1 MKHSFGRRLTK
12 DRRKDRKDSYGH
24 RLARDFKKNKSIY
37 FLAIPLVLFYILFH
51 YKTMYGAII
60 AFYQYRP
67 ARGIAGSKWV
77 GLKNFIYYFESPF
90 FWRTIKNTLTI
101 SLLSLA
107 FAFPAPIILALL
119 LNEVG
124 NKLFKKSVQTIT
136 YLPHFI
142 SLVVVCGMLNQF
154 CLSTGLFS
162 DVIAFFGG
170 ERVSL
175 LQGPDYYRTVYI
187 ASDIWKEV
195 GWGSILYLAALSG
208 VDKQLYEAASID
220 GANKWQQT
228 WRVTLPGILPTIV
241 IQLILKIGSL
251 MSVGY
256 DKTLLLYNPTTYNV
270 ADIISTYTYRMGL
283 ELGDWSYSTAIG
295 LLNSVINCIL
305 LVIANKL
312 SKKLTE
318 SSLW

>member
-1 MKHSFGRRLTK
+1 MNLKHRLTK
-12 DRRKDRKDSYGH
+12 ERRISRKQRYGS

-67 ARGIAGSKWV
+67 AKGIAGSKWI
-77 GLKNFIYYFESPF
+77 GLQNFIYYFESPF
-90 FWRTIKNTLTI
+90 FWRTIKNTLAI

-162 DVIAFFGG
+162 DLISFFGG

-175 LQGPDYYRTVYI
+175 LQGSDYYRTVYI

-208 VDKQLYEAASID
+208 VDKQLYEAAAID

-228 WRVTLPGILPTIV
+228 WKVTLPGILPTIV

-283 ELGDWSYSTAIG
+283 ELGDWGYSTAIG
-295 LLNSVINCIL
+295 LFNSVINCIL

>member
-1 MKHSFGRRLTK
+1 MKQSYGRRLLK
-12 DRRKDRKDSYGH
+12 DVR
-24 RLARDFKKNKSIY
+24 KNKSIY
-37 FLAIPLVLFYILFH
+37 LPAIPLVLFYVLFH

-60 AFYQYRP
+60 AFYNYRP
-67 ARGIAGSKWV
+67 AKGISGSKWI
-77 GLKNFIYYFESPF
+77 GLQNFIDYFESPF
-90 FWRTIKNTLTI
+90 FWRTIKNTLSI

-119 LNEVG
+119 LNEVRCRF
-124 NKLFKKSVQTIT
+124 FKKTVQTIT

-142 SLVVVCGMLNQF
+142 SIVVVCGMLNQF
-154 CLSTGLFS
+154 CLSTGLFG
-162 DVIAFFGG
+162 DIIEMFGG
-170 ERVSL
+170 ERVPL
-175 LQGPDYYRTVYI
+175 LQGTQYYRTIYI

-208 VDKQLYEAASID
+208 VDRQLYEAASID
-220 GANKWQQT
+220 GASKWQQT
-228 WRVTLPGILPTIV
+228 WSVTLPGILPTVV

-270 ADIISTYTYRMGL
+270 ADVISTYTYRMGL
-283 ELGDWSYSTAIG
+283 ESGSWSYSTAIG
-295 LLNSVINCIL
+295 LFNSVINCIL

-312 SKKLTE
+312 SKKFTE